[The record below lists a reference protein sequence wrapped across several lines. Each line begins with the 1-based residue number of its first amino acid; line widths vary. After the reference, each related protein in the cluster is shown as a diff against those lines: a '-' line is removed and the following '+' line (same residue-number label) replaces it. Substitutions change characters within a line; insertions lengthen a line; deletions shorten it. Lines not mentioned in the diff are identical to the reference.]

1 MKNRG
6 LAIALALFLGG
17 LGIHRFYVGR
27 VGSGFLYLIFC
38 WTFIPSILG
47 LFTAI
52 RWAFMSDQK
61 FDELYSSQVVS
72 PINQTDISRR

>member
-1 MKNRG
+1 MRNRG

-17 LGIHRFYVGR
+17 VGVHRFYVGK

-38 WTFIPSILG
+38 WTFIPAILA
-47 LFTAI
+47 LITAI

-61 FDELYSSQVVS
+61 FNELYPLAPAS
-72 PINQTDISRR
+72 